1 MHDAQVAEFRRAV
14 EAGDADAV
22 LATMAED
29 VTFNNPVSFRPF
41 EGRVVLAFVVPKLLE
56 VWQGLRYVAELHG
69 DGLTGLVFDARVG
82 TRDVRGVDLL
92 HFDDEGLIDE
102 VTVMVRPLTGL
113 QALAAEMEVALSGG
127 G

>member
-1 MHDAQVAEFRRAV
+1 
-14 EAGDADAV
+14 
-22 LATMAED
+22 
-29 VTFNNPVSFRPF
+29 
-41 EGRVVLAFVVPKLLE
+41 
-56 VWQGLRYVAELHG
+56 
-69 DGLTGLVFDARVG
+69 VG